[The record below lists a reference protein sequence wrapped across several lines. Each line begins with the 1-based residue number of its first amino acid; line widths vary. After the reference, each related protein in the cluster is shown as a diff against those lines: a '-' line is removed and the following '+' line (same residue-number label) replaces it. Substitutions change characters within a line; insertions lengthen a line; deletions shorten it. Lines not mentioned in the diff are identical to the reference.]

1 MNNNKDNSMLHTK
14 TEWVSKLPFKFIF
27 GNHLIETD
35 QQVICR
41 LMENDYN
48 TPQEAKANARLI
60 VTAVNNHHALV
71 EALKRF
77 QRLSNRYCSHATN
90 EIIYDKDKQLFDDA
104 KELLEKIESENNQQ

>member
-60 VTAVNNHHALV
+60 VTAVNNFHPLLEV
-71 EALKRF
+71 LKGFIKWHTEHEQISFIDSIHLER
-77 QRLSNRYCSHATN
+77 A
-90 EIIYDKDKQLFDDA
+90 KQL
-104 KELLEKIESENNQQ
+104 LQKIESESNKQ